1 MTTEET
7 NRPSGTKP
15 LRAAV
20 AGAGVFGTYHARKYA
35 AHPDVELVAIVDPDL
50 ARATK
55 LAEEVGAKAIAR
67 LADALPQIEIL
78 TVATPAVY
86 HYETAKEALV
96 AGKHVLVEKP
106 LSLSTAHADE
116 LITLAEASDLIL
128 QVGHQER
135 FVFDAVGLLTRDVAP
150 TKISATRAGPF
161 SGRALDTSV
170 VMDLMIHDLDLIH
183 QVVPGVVA
191 AVEADA
197 KTVHGD
203 HPDEVAAKLTFEDG
217 AEVTLLASRIA
228 GGPNRTMSLTYPDG
242 AVNID
247 FIGRTVENTTPHQLG
262 DIFGDVDHPV
272 MKDPLGHAV
281 AHFVESVRNK
291 TQPAITGRCGRRAL
305 DTALKIHKA
314 AGVAAPAA

>member
-1 MTTEET
+1 VTTEET

-67 LADALPQIEIL
+67 LADILPEIDIL

-106 LSLSTAHADE
+106 LSLETSHADE
-116 LITLAEASDLIL
+116 LIALAEACDLIL

-135 FVFDAVGLLTRDVAP
+135 FVFDAFGLLTRDVKP
-150 TKISATRAGPF
+150 TRINATRNGPF
-161 SGRALDTSV
+161 SGRAMDTSV

-183 QVVPGVVA
+183 QVVPGTITH
-191 AVEADA
+191 VEADA

-203 HPDEVAAKLTFEDG
+203 FPDEVTARLTFDSG
-217 AEVTLLASRIA
+217 AEVTLTASRIA
-228 GGPNRTMSLTYPDG
+228 DAGHRAMSLAYPDG
-242 AVNID
+242 SIDID
-247 FIGRTVENTTPHQLG
+247 FLGRTVANTTPHELG
-262 DIFGDVDHPV
+262 DIFGDGAHPV
-272 MKDPLGHAV
+272 MADPLGYAV
-281 AHFVESVRNK
+281 SHFVDAVR
-291 TQPAITGRCGRRAL
+291 TQSQPAITGRCGRRAL
-305 DTALKIHKA
+305 DTALKIHRA
-314 AGVAAPAA
+314 AGVAAPAL

>member
-7 NRPSGTKP
+7 NRPSGAKP

-55 LAEEVGAKAIAR
+55 LAEDVGAKPIAR
-67 LADALPQIEIL
+67 LADIIDQIDIL

-116 LITLAEASDLIL
+116 LITLADASDLIL

-135 FVFDAVGLLTRDVAP
+135 FVFDAFGLLKRDVAP
-150 TKISATRAGPF
+150 IRISATRAGPF

-183 QVVPGVVA
+183 QVVPG
-191 AVEADA
+191 AVTDVKADA
-197 KTVHGD
+197 KIVHGD
-203 HPDEVAAKLTFEDG
+203 YPDEVTAYLTFDGG
-217 AEVTLLASRIA
+217 AEITLVASRIA
-228 GGPNRTMSLTYPDG
+228 EAGNRTMSLTYPDG
-242 AVNID
+242 AIVID
-247 FIGRTVENTTPHQLG
+247 FLGRTVENTTPHQLG
-262 DIFGDVDHPV
+262 DIFGDADHPV

-281 AHFVESVRNK
+281 AHFIESVRNR

-305 DTALKIHKA
+305 DTALKIHRA

>member
-1 MTTEET
+1 MTIDET
-7 NRPSGTKP
+7 DRLSAERP

-55 LAEEVGAKAIAR
+55 LAEEVGAKPIAR
-67 LADALPQIEIL
+67 LADALPQIDIL

-116 LITLAEASDLIL
+116 LIALADASDLIL

-203 HPDEVAAKLTFEDG
+203 HPDEVSAHLTFDGG

-228 GGPNRTMSLTYPDG
+228 EGPNRTMSLTYPDG

-262 DIFGDVDHPV
+262 DIFGDADHPV